1 LVEDGKTYYNEIE
14 SFKKR
19 FEQAMDD
26 DINTPEAVSIIF
38 DFVNKSNVYFE
49 NNINPDAGLCKYAL
63 DTLVDLGSVI
73 TLFQPKIESNISKG
87 ESTLKNIQKIVI
99 KYEKNVEGKSIEE
112 LMEMLLEIRDDARK
126 RKDWD
131 ISDDIRKELEN
142 IGFEIQDTSK
152 GSNWRKK

>member
-1 LVEDGKTYYNEIE
+1 
-14 SFKKR
+14 
-19 FEQAMDD
+19 MDD

-49 NNINPDAGLCKYAL
+49 NNINPDTGLCKYAL